1 MPGGVWRRPR
11 QPALVRASTAQTKE
25 TQVASLG
32 SRPIT
37 LTRRRDSPKVR
48 SNRLVWRM
56 RRQCSAG
63 KRRWV
68 VRLGRSSRRQGHR
81 RRIEALVALAEGP
94 GAVAD
99 RRHGG
104 LPRWRLDPVKDRP
117 EGRLD
122 LGLGG
127 LGDLGQ
133 HVAGLMHETALMQA
147 AVEDLLEG
155 ADQARGAIGD
165 AQERWPQAPGSQPP
179 QEVQPVLVAL
189 RAPAARPT
197 STLPPSVVMPQAH
210 SSGSARREVGCIL
223 KAVASKYR

>member
-1 MPGGVWRRPR
+1 MLGGE
-11 QPALVRASTAQTKE
+11 AQVGGE
-25 TQVASLG
+25 AGQVVEK
-32 SRPIT
+32 T
-37 LTRRRDSPKVR
+37 
-48 SNRLVWRM
+48 
-56 RRQCSAG
+56 
-63 KRRWV
+63 
-68 VRLGRSSRRQGHR
+68 GHR
-81 RRIEALVALAEGP
+81 RRIEELVALAEGP
-94 GAVAD
+94 GPVAD

-133 HVAGLMHETALMQA
+133 HVAGLLHETALMQA

-189 RAPAARPT
+189 RAPGG
-197 STLPPSVVMPQAH
+197 QAH